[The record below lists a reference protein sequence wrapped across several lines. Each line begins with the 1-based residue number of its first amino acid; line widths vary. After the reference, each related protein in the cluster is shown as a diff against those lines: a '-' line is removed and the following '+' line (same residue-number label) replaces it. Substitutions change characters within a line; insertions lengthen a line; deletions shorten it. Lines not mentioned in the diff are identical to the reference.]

1 MFNWLIQQFLGNTPL
16 WLWPFV
22 AGAGFGAYIITGILA
37 HFPQIKPYA
46 VLAKVISLITMVVGI
61 FMYGGAGVTAIYQAE
76 LLDLQHRVEVAE
88 QKSSDANE
96 LLAQKRGQNTKIIHD
111 TKVVIREHIVKDAV
125 QIDSTCKVDPVAIQD
140 LNEAAVNPI
149 TKRTK

>member
-1 MFNWLIQQFLGNTPL
+1 MFSWLIQQFLGNTPI

-76 LLDLQHRVEVAE
+76 LLDMQHKVDIAE
-88 QKSSDANE
+88 QKSSDANK
-96 LLAQKRGQNTKIIHD
+96 LLSQKQDQNVKIIHD
-111 TKVVIREHIVKDAV
+111 TKVVIREHIVNDSAKIDA
-125 QIDSTCKVDPVAIQD
+125 TCKVDPVAIQD
-140 LNEAAVNPI
+140 LNDAAVNPI
-149 TKRTK
+149 TKRAK